1 MKLQILQLKSTPELR
16 NYMFT
21 SMSLL
26 EKLNLKVDLNNYNE
40 VYVDDL
46 YSSIFS
52 KNIDILE
59 EIYQKFNMGQKP
71 ESYKGHS
78 LSVSDIV
85 VLDGVNY
92 YVDSFGFVRID

>member
-26 EKLNLKVDLNNYNE
+26 KKLNLKVDLNNYNE
-40 VYVDDL
+40 VYRDDL

-59 EIYQKFNMGQKP
+59 EIYQKFNIGQKP

-78 LSVSDIV
+78 LSISDIV

-92 YVDSFGFVRID
+92 YVDSFGFIKL

>member
-1 MKLQILQLKSTPELR
+1 MKLQILQLKSTPELH

-40 VYVDDL
+40 VYMDDL

-59 EIYQKFNMGQKP
+59 EIFQKFNMGQKP

-92 YVDSFGFVRID
+92 YVDSFGFIKL

>member
-40 VYVDDL
+40 VYMDDL

-59 EIYQKFNMGQKP
+59 EIYQKFNIGQKP

-92 YVDSFGFVRID
+92 YVDSFGFIKL

>member
-59 EIYQKFNMGQKP
+59 EIFQKFNVGQKP

-92 YVDSFGFVRID
+92 YVDSFGFIKL

>member
-26 EKLNLKVDLNNYNE
+26 EKLNLKVDLNNYNK
-40 VYVDDL
+40 VYGDDL

-92 YVDSFGFVRID
+92 YVDSFGFIKL

>member
-40 VYVDDL
+40 VYMDDL

-59 EIYQKFNMGQKP
+59 EIFQKFNMGQKP

-92 YVDSFGFVRID
+92 YVDSFGFIKL

>member
-59 EIYQKFNMGQKP
+59 EIYQKFNVGQKP

-92 YVDSFGFVRID
+92 YVDSFGFIKL

>member
-52 KNIDILE
+52 KNNDILE

-92 YVDSFGFVRID
+92 YVDSFGFIKL

>member
-21 SMSLL
+21 SISLL

-59 EIYQKFNMGQKP
+59 EIYQKFNIGQKP

-92 YVDSFGFVRID
+92 YVDSFGFIKL

>member
-59 EIYQKFNMGQKP
+59 EIYQKFNIGEKP

-85 VLDGVNY
+85 ILDGVNY
-92 YVDSFGFVRID
+92 YVDSFGFIKL

>member
-1 MKLQILQLKSTPELR
+1 MKLQILQLKNIPELR
-16 NYMFT
+16 NYRFT
-21 SMSLL
+21 SMKLL
-26 EKLNLKVDLNNYNE
+26 KEFNLKVDLNNYNE
-40 VYVDDL
+40 VYTDDS
-46 YSSIFS
+46 YTSIFT

-59 EIYQKFNMGQKP
+59 GIFQEFNIGKKP

-92 YVDSFGFVRID
+92 YVDSFGFIKL

>member
-1 MKLQILQLKSTPELR
+1 MKLQILQLKSIPELR

-92 YVDSFGFVRID
+92 YVDSFGFIKL

>member
-40 VYVDDL
+40 VYMDDL
-46 YSSIFS
+46 YTSIFS

-59 EIYQKFNMGQKP
+59 EIFQKFNMWEKP

-92 YVDSFGFVRID
+92 YVDSFGFIKL

>member
-92 YVDSFGFVRID
+92 YVDSFEFIKL

>member
-40 VYVDDL
+40 VYMDDL

-59 EIYQKFNMGQKP
+59 EIYQKFNVGQKP

-92 YVDSFGFVRID
+92 YVDSFGFIKL

>member
-40 VYVDDL
+40 VYEDDL

-59 EIYQKFNMGQKP
+59 EIYQKFNIGQKP

-92 YVDSFGFVRID
+92 YVDSFGFIKL

>member
-40 VYVDDL
+40 VYRDDL

-59 EIYQKFNMGQKP
+59 EIYQKFNIGQKP

-78 LSVSDIV
+78 LSISDIV

-92 YVDSFGFVRID
+92 YVDSFGFIKL

>member
-52 KNIDILE
+52 KNNDILE

-85 VLDGVNY
+85 YNVFKNNCNVL
-92 YVDSFGFVRID
+92 

>member
-40 VYVDDL
+40 VYTDDL

-59 EIYQKFNMGQKP
+59 EIYQKFNMREKP

-92 YVDSFGFVRID
+92 YVDSFGFIKL

>member
-1 MKLQILQLKSTPELR
+1 MKLQILQLKSIPELR

-40 VYVDDL
+40 VYEDDL

-92 YVDSFGFVRID
+92 YVDSFGFIKL

>member
-1 MKLQILQLKSTPELR
+1 MKLQILQLKRTPELR

-40 VYVDDL
+40 VYMDDL

-59 EIYQKFNMGQKP
+59 EIFQKFNMGQKP

-92 YVDSFGFVRID
+92 YVDSFGFIKL

>member
-26 EKLNLKVDLNNYNE
+26 EKLNLNVDLNNYNE
-40 VYVDDL
+40 VYMDDL

-59 EIYQKFNMGQKP
+59 EIYQKFNVGQKP

-92 YVDSFGFVRID
+92 YVDSFGFIKL

>member
-26 EKLNLKVDLNNYNE
+26 ENLNLKVDLNNYNE

-92 YVDSFGFVRID
+92 YVDSFGFIKL

>member
-26 EKLNLKVDLNNYNE
+26 EKFNLKVDLNNYNE

-59 EIYQKFNMGQKP
+59 EIYQKFNIGEKP

-92 YVDSFGFVRID
+92 YVDSFGFIKL

>member
-1 MKLQILQLKSTPELR
+1 MKLQILQLKSAPELR

-59 EIYQKFNMGQKP
+59 EIFQKFNIGQKP

-92 YVDSFGFVRID
+92 YVDSFGFIKL

>member
-21 SMSLL
+21 SISLL

-40 VYVDDL
+40 VYMDDL

-59 EIYQKFNMGQKP
+59 EIYQKFNIGQKP

-92 YVDSFGFVRID
+92 YVDSFGFIKL

>member
-40 VYVDDL
+40 VYVNDL

-59 EIYQKFNMGQKP
+59 EIYQKFNVGQKP

-92 YVDSFGFVRID
+92 YVDSFGFIKL

>member
-21 SMSLL
+21 SISLL

-40 VYVDDL
+40 VYEDDL

-59 EIYQKFNMGQKP
+59 EIYQKFNIGQKP

-92 YVDSFGFVRID
+92 YVDSFGFIKL

>member
-59 EIYQKFNMGQKP
+59 EIYQKFNVGQKP

-92 YVDSFGFVRID
+92 YVDSSGFIKL

>member
-40 VYVDDL
+40 VYGDDL

-59 EIYQKFNMGQKP
+59 EIYKKFNIGQKP

-92 YVDSFGFVRID
+92 YVDSFGFIKL

>member
-1 MKLQILQLKSTPELR
+1 MKLQILQLKSIPELR

-26 EKLNLKVDLNNYNE
+26 KKLNLKVDLNNYNE

-92 YVDSFGFVRID
+92 YVDSFGFIKL

>member
-21 SMSLL
+21 PMSLL

-59 EIYQKFNMGQKP
+59 EIYQKFNVGQKP

-92 YVDSFGFVRID
+92 YVDLSGFIKL

>member
-59 EIYQKFNMGQKP
+59 EIYQKFNIGQKP

-78 LSVSDIV
+78 LSISDIV

-92 YVDSFGFVRID
+92 YVDSFGFIKL

>member
-40 VYVDDL
+40 VYTDDL

-59 EIYQKFNMGQKP
+59 EIYQKFNVGQKP

-92 YVDSFGFVRID
+92 YVDSFGFIKL

>member
-26 EKLNLKVDLNNYNE
+26 EKLNLKVDLNNYNK

-59 EIYQKFNMGQKP
+59 EIYQKFNVGQKP

-85 VLDGVNY
+85 VLDGFNY
-92 YVDSFGFVRID
+92 YVDSFGFIKL